1 MTGKIMKG
9 IGGFYYVYVECAGL
23 YECKAKGIFRNKK
36 VKPNVG
42 DIVDIDVISEE
53 EKTGNLTVIHKRK
66 NQLIRPMVANVE
78 QALVIFAIPEP
89 ETNFQL
95 LNSFL
100 IMMKKQ
106 QVQVTIC
113 VNKTELAT

>member
-9 IGGFYYVYVECAGL
+9 IGGFYYVYVEGAGL
-23 YECKAKGIFRNKK
+23 YECRAKGIFRNKK

-66 NQLIRPMVANVE
+66 NQLIRPRWPMWIRRLSYLPSMNRNRT
-78 QALVIFAIPEP
+78 F
-89 ETNFQL
+89 
-95 LNSFL
+95 SF
-100 IMMKKQ
+100 
-106 QVQVTIC
+106 
-113 VNKTELAT
+113 